1 MPTSHWSKIPPEIA
15 CEIIG
20 HNADDVPC
28 LRAMSL
34 VSTTMHALA
43 IEHLFSVI
51 HFACAED
58 FLWWLDMVRATP
70 VLATSVK
77 RVKFSQA
84 STWWLK
90 SHRRLHEVSKN
101 QPPKHTELALA
112 TVPPTIPSLP
122 NVSDVEWE
130 YFFDLRDLK
139 MVVAYMALL
148 PNVQKLSLKTVSFNG
163 LLPFINFIVACGNLK
178 ALSFVETTVD
188 EEYIESDYESDES
201 SNSES
206 DSDGSIASGG
216 HKTSNFEPGS
226 DSNNTSRLRGDW
238 LQLGPI
244 NLTGLE
250 ELAVSK
256 CVSSH
261 GGGREEYLIH
271 LVEHCS
277 PGLKSLTFA
286 SLGNEEP
293 ESLGDPC
300 SISAMEKLL
309 RFGASTITNLV
320 IEPTLSSR
328 DGARLIEMTRR
339 LPPFPALEVLTIW
352 LRANDQAVEML
363 NNFPPAP
370 NLTKLVFRTTLCHDY
385 IDDNHKEFDDVLL
398 TLFPRSGPKLKK
410 TDLTQKFPFI
420 QKVGFHFCVPHDSD
434 IHFRRSFRWSRVE
447 QLKWR
452 IKKTGA
458 DLEEYLEV
466 QWLDM
471 DDDCRP
477 VVYNKK
483 NGKAPWTVARK
494 SWERDPATEGSDWE
508 ADRSDPGWD
517 SDSLYPPRA
526 WTDADERAYRA
537 EMLAECDSDYY

>member
-1 MPTSHWSKIPPEIA
+1 MPSSHWSKIPPEIA

-20 HNADDVPC
+20 HNANDVPC

-34 VSTTMHALA
+34 VSTTMHSLA

-58 FLWWLDMVRATP
+58 FPWWLDMVRATP
-70 VLATSVK
+70 VLANSVK
-77 RVKFSQA
+77 RVKFSQPDK
-84 STWWLK
+84 SWLE
-90 SHRRLHEVSKN
+90 SHRRLHDVSKN
-101 QPPKHTELALA
+101 QPPTHTKLALA
-112 TVPPTIPSLP
+112 TIPPVIPSLP

-130 YFFDLRDLK
+130 YIFDLRDLK

-148 PNVQKLSLKTVSFNG
+148 PNVQKLSLKTMSFNG

-178 ALSFVETTVD
+178 ALSFVETAVD
-188 EEYIESDYESDES
+188 EEYIEPDYESDES

-216 HKTSNFEPGS
+216 DETSNFEPDS
-226 DSNNTSRLRGDW
+226 DGNIASGLRGDW

-244 NLTGLE
+244 ILTGLE

-256 CVSSH
+256 CAPTH
-261 GGGREEYLIH
+261 WGGREEYLIH

-293 ESLGDPC
+293 ETFGDPC
-300 SISAMEKLL
+300 SILAMEKLL
-309 RFGASTITNLV
+309 RFGAPTITNLV
-320 IEPTLSSR
+320 IEPTLSDDVR
-328 DGARLIEMTRR
+328 ITEMMRR

-352 LRANDQAVEML
+352 LRANDHATQML
-363 NNFPPAP
+363 HAFAPAP
-370 NLTKLVFRTTLCHDY
+370 NLTKLVFRIIFCHEY
-385 IDDNHKEFDDVLL
+385 IGENHEEFDDILL
-398 TLFPRSGPKLKK
+398 TLFPRSGSKLMK
-410 TDLTQKFPFI
+410 TVLAQKFPLI

-452 IKKTGA
+452 MKKTGA

-471 DDDCRP
+471 DNDCRP
-477 VVYNKK
+477 VVYNKT
-483 NGKAPWTVARK
+483 NGKPPWTVSRK
-494 SWERDPATEGSDWE
+494 SWEEDPPTEDSDWE

-537 EMLAECDSDYY
+537 EMLAECESYDYY